1 MKASRLAAGIV
12 TGGLMG
18 LLLLGSSAQAADPEA
33 CQTVRMSDPGWTDIT
48 ATNAVAGLLLKALG
62 YQQKVETVA
71 VPITFQGL
79 KTGQIDV
86 FLGNWMPAQSHLA
99 KPLLENKEADLIR
112 ANLENAKFTL
122 AVPNYVAE
130 GGVRS
135 FADLGRFPD
144 KFERKIYGI
153 DPGAPANTNIDR
165 MIKEKAFD
173 LGDWELVPSSEQ
185 GMLAQVNR
193 KSRREDWIVFL
204 AWEPH
209 PMNKK
214 FNITYLSGGDEY
226 FGANYGGTTIN
237 TLSRRG
243 YAEQCPNAGKLFS
256 QLVFN
261 TEMENA
267 IMEGI
272 EDKRQ
277 DAAVAATEYLK
288 ANPQPIA
295 AWLDGVTTF
304 TGEPGLPAVRK
315 ALKLD

>member
-1 MKASRLAAGIV
+1 
-12 TGGLMG
+12 MG

-48 ATNAVAGLLLKALG
+48 ATNAVAGLLLKGLG

-79 KTGQIDV
+79 KNGQIDV

-99 KPLLENKEADLIR
+99 KPLLDNKEADLIR

-165 MIKEKAFD
+165 MIKENAFGLD
-173 LGDWELVPSSEQ
+173 DWELVPSSEQ

-256 QLVFN
+256 QLVFS